1 MIRSFS
7 HKGLELFFNTGL
19 KSGIQP
25 KHANKLRLQLAVLDN
40 ATTVQDL
47 SMPSWKLHALQG
59 NLAGYFSIRVDENWR
74 LIFRFVGPDVEM
86 LNYQDYH

>member
-7 HKGLELFFNTGL
+7 HKGVELFFNTGL

-40 ATTVQDL
+40 ATSVQDL
-47 SMPSWKLHALQG
+47 SVPSWKLHALQG
-59 NLAGYFSIRVDENWR
+59 SLTGHFSIRVDENWR
-74 LIFRFVGPDVEM
+74 LTFRFVGVDVE
-86 LNYQDYH
+86 LVNYRDYH

>member
-47 SMPSWKLHALQG
+47 SIPGWKLHALQG
-59 NLAGYFSIRVDENWR
+59 NLTGYFSIRVDENWR
-74 LIFRFVGPDVEM
+74 LTFRFVGADVE
-86 LNYQDYH
+86 LVNYQDYH